1 MSLKPCAPNAKLFG
15 AFKAFMPLFEFR
27 CADCAKQFTFLS
39 GVIVENSE
47 PSCPRCG
54 STQLK
59 KLISRIA
66 RGRSEDERMES
77 IADRLENADT
87 DDPRDLRRFA
97 REMGRE
103 MSAET
108 GEDMTDE
115 LEQMIE
121 AEARGESLDVDCGA
135 GGCGSCVGGDDGTIY

>member
-1 MSLKPCAPNAKLFG
+1 
-15 AFKAFMPLFEFR
+15 MPLFEFR

-39 GVIVENSE
+39 GVIAENSE
-47 PSCPRCG
+47 PTCPRCG

-66 RGRSEDERMES
+66 RGRNEDERMEA
-77 IADRLENADT
+77 IAEQLESADM
-87 DDPRDLRRFA
+87 DDPHDLRRFA

-108 GEDMTDE
+108 GEDMTEE

-121 AEARGESLDVDCGA
+121 AEARGESLDSFDSEHGA
-135 GGCGSCVGGDDGTIY
+135 SGTGGGDDGTIY